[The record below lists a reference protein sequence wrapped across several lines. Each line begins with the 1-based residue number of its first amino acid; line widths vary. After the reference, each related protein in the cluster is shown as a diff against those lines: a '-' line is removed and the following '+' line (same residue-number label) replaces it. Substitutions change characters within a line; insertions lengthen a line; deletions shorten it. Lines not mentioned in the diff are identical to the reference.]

1 MDVIVGRLNLPKL
14 MQRRFQ
20 QQRLR
25 LLLDLR
31 QMKIMLKSY
40 TIFFNSNEINY
51 IRLLYTGFQKNT
63 IFVLVLPYQISFLT
77 YDNLTFFLN

>member
-1 MDVIVGRLNLPKL
+1 MGVIVGRLNLPKL

-40 TIFFNSNEINY
+40 TISFNSNETNY

-63 IFVLVLPYQISFLT
+63 IFVLVLPHQISFLT
-77 YDNLTFFLN
+77 

>member
-40 TIFFNSNEINY
+40 TISFNSNEINY

-63 IFVLVLPYQISFLT
+63 IFVLVLPHQISFLT
-77 YDNLTFFLN
+77 